1 MTTTG
6 AIDLS
11 DPEAINAAMA
21 ENNVH
26 ARALGLPEVTIVD
39 KREQARQEAAQR
51 AQVATNVRNTAG
63 ALWWANQGHHQRGD
77 HVQAAQCHIA
87 RGRMLAE
94 AKRQGIPVG

>member
-1 MTTTG
+1 MTTTTAHG
-6 AIDLS
+6 GLILPNSRPDGVPVRLHPTS
-11 DPEAINAAMA
+11 D
-21 ENNVH
+21 
-26 ARALGLPEVTIVD
+26 VTIVD

-94 AKRQGIPVG
+94 AKRQGIAV